1 MSICIYVERSGG
13 EGEPVP
19 ILKTD
24 NRKICVAA
32 LACPR
37 KLLKQ
42 EQPGEIPMT
51 DPSICQGC
59 ADCARAC
66 PLKAIQIVRT

>member
-1 MSICIYVERSGG
+1 MPSEIALVNFPKCHPEKYGG
-13 EGEPVP
+13 GV
-19 ILKTD
+19 
-24 NRKICVAA
+24 CVAA

-66 PLKAIQIVRT
+66 PLKAIRVVTM